1 MNKESTD
8 KVKLA
13 LMQQD
18 LAYIKA
24 NVDDIKDK
32 MENNYVTQEEF
43 KPIRN
48 IVYGMVTLILTGVVG
63 ALLALIIKQ

>member
-13 LMQQD
+13 VIQKD
-18 LAYIKA
+18 LEYIKA
-24 NVDDIKDK
+24 NVDDIKHK
-32 MENNYVTQEEF
+32 MEQDYVTQEEF

-48 IVYGMVTLILTGVVG
+48 IVYGTITLILTGVVG
-63 ALLALIIKQ
+63 ALLTLVIRQ

>member
-13 LMQQD
+13 LIQQD
-18 LAYIKA
+18 LTYIKA

-43 KPIRN
+43 KPIKKFVD
-48 IVYGMVTLILTGVVG
+48 IIQGLIITGVVG
-63 ALLALIIKQ
+63 ALLALIIKK